1 MSNPAKITKNTS
13 DWCILHRLWL
23 CFLSLCS
30 VVSLGW
36 WWRWSRCLQRTGWRG
51 RGTWGC
57 GGGGLSTW
65 PGWWVGFQAQWSG
78 TWRWKAQM
86 WGAAVLVPLKIPEE
100 EILKFLYH
108 SVGSCGR
115 CDCKEGENNMTN
127 FHTDRHYSHCWNNTI
142 HIWSSRNQYFMYG
155 SYPLQRIPHAF
166 SNKQT
171 CPIFNFSPM
180 MSCIH
185 SFNEKFLHLKI
196 ELQQCSPYSLCRDCD
211 MLKNKSS

>member
-1 MSNPAKITKNTS
+1 MRTKAHKEMKSGNTES
-13 DWCILHRLWL
+13 EIHIEHKRYYRRNSYQGTLIL
-23 CFLSLCS
+23 LSLKQY
-30 VVSLGW
+30 LDM
-36 WWRWSRCLQRTGWRG
+36 Q
-51 RGTWGC
+51 
-57 GGGGLSTW
+57 
-65 PGWWVGFQAQWSG
+65 
-78 TWRWKAQM
+78 
-86 WGAAVLVPLKIPEE
+86 PEE
-100 EILKFLYH
+100 FSKGQIIHTDEKSGCDIIMPAEVSWHRGKRIKFLKWAQILKFLYH

-127 FHTDRHYSHCWNNTI
+127 FHTDRHYSHRWNNTI